1 MRIDNK
7 YSSNKALGMLTVL
20 GGALVCLGALVA
32 LWPQSQSAGS
42 LGIVAGL
49 LLASMIVLA
58 LAGAG
63 LLSRVKENRRHQR
76 ESQNSIKKSLLAIQR
91 QLDEIKETQANAF
104 EAAPGS
110 TGSST
115 SPQRKKQAKQEGAGE
130 TLTNRIEKLETAYN
144 EKLKDLEKRSLRRH
158 FDLVAVDGN
167 SWNIFSASET
177 KKLAE
182 MHFGSAPLAVYE
194 MLETNDAFSDIT
206 TSALRGLATELRK
219 LGYTTKSQHAL
230 RVVLDRSPN
239 EKLISAVALRDE
251 EVRIFSGAFKPEVQG
266 IFEAFDPKSNCV
278 LHVVG
283 KVLPTTQSG
292 YTLRTHY
299 TAMAQIQT
307 GMEVHVCNQVGDAA
321 NSEAQGRVELGGV
334 QYHLPSGPVRLSTS
348 LTEWLSANVEELARV
363 VAEVHPSILHAHS
376 DFFNALSARAV
387 GDYFGIPVIY
397 ESRGFWEE
405 SWLSRMAQANG
416 IKDID
421 AFSARWGV
429 PDTYAWRRAREHESR
444 MAADHVFTL
453 AEVMKRRITG
463 EGCLPEK
470 ISVVPN
476 AVSGDQFPVQS
487 RNHELAAEL
496 GIGTDEIVVGY
507 ISSLVEYEGVPIL
520 LEAFSE
526 LRQRLNVPVKILV
539 VGDGPVL
546 DSLKATAESLGL
558 ADAIFTGRVPHEQIL
573 SYYGLID
580 IFVVPRT
587 AAAVCQLVTPLKPF
601 EAFATGRT
609 VVMSDV
615 DALKE
620 ISTASGSATL
630 FTAGS
635 STSLAGVLADLVS
648 NPETRREMAASG
660 AAWVRESRS
669 WEANADVY
677 NSQYESLATSAVRA

>member
-1 MRIDNK
+1 MRISKN
-7 YSSNKALGMLTVL
+7 YSSDRAVGLFGFLGVAMML
-20 GGALVCLGALVA
+20 LGALLVFG
-32 LWPQSQSAGS
+32 PQSPPAGKLAAAIGVS
-42 LGIVAGL
+42 LVGIIALSLAVAGL
-49 LLASMIVLA
+49 LARM
-58 LAGAG
+58 
-63 LLSRVKENRRHQR
+63 KENRRHQR
-76 ESQNSIKKSLLAIQR
+76 ESQNAFKKYLLAIQR
-91 QLDEIKETQANAF
+91 QLGEIKETQVNAS
-104 EAAPGS
+104 EALKGAIDRPASAHGKL
-110 TGSST
+110 T
-115 SPQRKKQAKQEGAGE
+115 AKQEEAHQKIVK
-130 TLTNRIEKLETAYN
+130 RIDDLESAYD
-144 EKLKDLEKRSLRRH
+144 EKLKSIEKRSLARH
-158 FDLVAVDGN
+158 FDLVAVDGQ
-167 SWNIFSASET
+167 SWHIFSASDT

-182 MHFGSAPLAVYE
+182 MQYSSKPLAVYE
-194 MLETNDAFSDIT
+194 MLEVQDGFSSIT

-219 LGYTTKSQHAL
+219 LGYTSKSQHVL
-230 RVVLDRSPN
+230 RLVLDRSPN
-239 EKLISAVALRDE
+239 EKLASAIALRDE
-251 EVRIFSGAFKPEVQG
+251 EVRIFSGTFKPEVQG
-266 IFEAFDPKSNCV
+266 DFETFEAKPNCV

-307 GMEVHVCNQVGDAA
+307 GLEVHVCNQVGDVA
-321 NSEAQGRVELGGV
+321 SPEAHERVELGGV
-334 QYHLPSGPVRLSTS
+334 SYHLPSGPVRLSTS
-348 LTEWLSANVEELARV
+348 LTDWLSANVEELAGV
-363 VAEVHPSILHAHS
+363 VAEVRPSILHAHS
-376 DFFNALSARAV
+376 DFFNAVSARAV

-405 SWLSRMAQANG
+405 SWLSRMAQSNG

-421 AFSARWGV
+421 AFSGRWGV
-429 PDTYAWRRAREHESR
+429 PDTYTWRREREHESR
-444 MAADHVFTL
+444 MTADHVFTL
-453 AEVMKRRITG
+453 ADVMKRRITG

-470 ISVVPN
+470 TSVVPN
-476 AVSGDQFPVQS
+476 AVSGDQFPVQT

-496 GIGTDEIVVGY
+496 GIGPDEIVIGY

-558 ADAIFTGRVPHEQIL
+558 ADAIFTGRVAHEQIL
-573 SYYGLID
+573 NYYGLID

-587 AAAVCQLVTPLKPF
+587 AATVCQLVTPLKPF

-620 ISTASGSATL
+620 ISEASGSAAL

-635 STSLAGVLADLVS
+635 SASLAGVLAELVGD
-648 NPETRREMAASG
+648 PETRKEMAASG

-669 WEANADVY
+669 WEANAEVY
-677 NSQYESLATSAVRA
+677 NSRYESLAVNASRS